1 MDREAL
7 RGLSAEELVE
17 LVLTLAARVKELED
31 RLATDSHNSGKP
43 PSSDGLKKRT
53 RSLRQS
59 SGKKPGGQPGH
70 PGHRLEPVD
79 IPDRVVLHPPAACA
93 SCGRSLADGLVAGA
107 ERRQVFDLP
116 PLK

>member
-53 RSLRQS
+53 RSLRQ
-59 SGKKPGGQPGH
+59 
-70 PGHRLEPVD
+70 
-79 IPDRVVLHPPAACA
+79 PDLRKLVTPYADRRDACPRA
-93 SCGRSLADGLVAGA
+93 SLDSFA
-107 ERRQVFDLP
+107 
-116 PLK
+116 

>member
-7 RGLSAEELVE
+7 RGLAVEELVE
-17 LVLTLAARVKELED
+17 LVLTLAARVKELEG

-43 PSSDGLKKRT
+43 PSSDGLKRRT
-53 RSLRQS
+53 RSLRQP

-79 IPDRVVLHPPAACA
+79 RPDRVVVHAPAACA
-93 SCGRSLADGLVAGA
+93 ACGRSLAGTAASAA
-107 ERRQVFDLP
+107 ERRQIFDLP
-116 PLK
+116 PLA